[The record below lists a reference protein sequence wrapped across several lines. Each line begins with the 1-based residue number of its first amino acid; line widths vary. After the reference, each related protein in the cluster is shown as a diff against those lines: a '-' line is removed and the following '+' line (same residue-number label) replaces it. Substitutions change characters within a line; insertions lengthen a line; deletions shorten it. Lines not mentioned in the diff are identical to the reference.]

1 MRRPKGGAINK
12 RSVRDLDLRGK
23 RVLVRVDFNVPVK
36 DGQVTDDTRIQRA
49 LPTIRH
55 ILSEGGRPILVS
67 HLGRPK
73 GEPDPTYAMDPVA
86 ERLEELLGE
95 RVLKLDE
102 AVGPEVETA
111 LDDWAEQGV
120 VLLENSRF
128 YPGETKNDPELSDQL
143 ASLADLYVDDAFGAA
158 HRAHATTVG
167 VAERLEELLG
177 EPVLKL
183 DAAVGPEVEEA
194 LDEWDGSGVVL
205 LENSRFYPGETKN
218 DPEFSDQLAAPFD
231 LYVDDAFGAAHRA
244 HATTV
249 GVAERLPAAA
259 GLLLE
264 EEVDY
269 LDGVLED
276 PERPFVAILGGA
288 KVSDK
293 LGVIRSLLGVADT
306 LLVGGAMCFTFF
318 KAQGYEVGNSL
329 VEEDHLEEASRLVD
343 EAGEKLV
350 LPMDVVVADE
360 MEEGAETEVV
370 GIDEIPAGKMGLD
383 IGPRTVELFEEHI
396 SGARTIFWN
405 GPMGVFEIDAFAKGT
420 EGVARAVA
428 RASAQGA
435 TSVIGGGDSVAAVAK
450 LGLEDGM
457 SHISTGG
464 GASLEYVE
472 GKELP
477 GVSVLP
483 DKGN

>member
-1 MRRPKGGAINK
+1 MNK
-12 RSVRDLDLRGK
+12 RSVRDLDVRDK

-36 DGQVTDDTRIQRA
+36 NGEVTDDTRIRRA

-55 ILSEGGRPILVS
+55 LLSEGARPVLIS
-67 HLGRPK
+67 HFGRPK
-73 GEPDPTYAMDPVA
+73 GEPDPKYAMDPVA
-86 ERLEELLGE
+86 ARLG
-95 RVLKLDE
+95 
-102 AVGPEVETA
+102 
-111 LDDWAEQGV
+111 
-120 VLLENSRF
+120 
-128 YPGETKNDPELSDQL
+128 
-143 ASLADLYVDDAFGAA
+143 
-158 HRAHATTVG
+158 
-167 VAERLEELLG
+167 ELLG

-194 LDEWDGSGVVL
+194 LDGWDGRGVVL
-205 LENSRFYPGETKN
+205 LENSHFYAGETKN
-218 DPEFSDQLAAPFD
+218 DPDLSDQLARLAD

-264 EEVDY
+264 EEIDY
-269 LDGVLED
+269 LDGVLET

-293 LGVIRSLLGVADT
+293 LGVIESLLRAADS

-318 KAQGYEVGNSL
+318 KAQGYEVGDSL
-329 VEEDHLEEASRLVD
+329 VEDDYLEEARRLMN
-343 EAGEKLV
+343 EAGERLV
-350 LPMDVVVADE
+350 LPVDVVVAE
-360 MEEGAETEVV
+360 RMEEGAEAETVAM
-370 GIDEIPAGKMGLD
+370 DAIPPGRMGLD
-383 IGPRTVELFEEHI
+383 IGPETVGLFEERI
-396 SGARTIFWN
+396 AGARTIFWN
-405 GPMGVFEIDAFAKGT
+405 GPMGVFEIDAFARGT

-428 RASAQGA
+428 EASGGGA
-435 TSVIGGGDSVAAVAK
+435 TSVIGGGDSVAAVNK
-450 LGLEDGM
+450 LGLEDRM

-477 GVSVLP
+477 GVAVLP
-483 DKGN
+483 EK

>member
-1 MRRPKGGAINK
+1 MNK
-12 RSVRDLDLRGK
+12 RSVRDLDVQGK

-36 DGQVTDDTRIQRA
+36 DGEVTDDTRISRA
-49 LPTIRH
+49 LPTIRYL
-55 ILSEGGRPILVS
+55 LSEGARPILIS

-73 GEPDPTYAMDPVA
+73 GEPDPKYAMDPVA
-86 ERLEELLGE
+86 RRLQELLGE
-95 RVLKLDE
+95 PVLKLDA
-102 AVGPEVETA
+102 AVGPVVQEA
-111 LDDWAEQGV
+111 LEEWDGRGV

-128 YPGETKNDPELSDQL
+128 YPGETKNDPDLSGQL
-143 ASLADLYVDDAFGAA
+143 ASLA
-158 HRAHATTVG
+158 
-167 VAERLEELLG
+167 
-177 EPVLKL
+177 
-183 DAAVGPEVEEA
+183 
-194 LDEWDGSGVVL
+194 
-205 LENSRFYPGETKN
+205 
-218 DPEFSDQLAAPFD
+218 D

-293 LGVIRSLLGVADT
+293 LGVIESLLKVADT
-306 LLVGGAMCFTFF
+306 LLIGGAMCFTFF
-318 KAQGYEVGNSL
+318 RAQGYEIGGSL
-329 VEEDHLEEASRLVD
+329 VEDDYLQEARRLMD

-350 LPMDVVVADE
+350 LPVDVVVADA
-360 MEEGAETEVV
+360 MEEDVETETV
-370 GIDEIPAGKMGLD
+370 GVEEIPTEKMGLD
-383 IGPRTVELFEEHI
+383 IGPRTVDLFGDDI
-396 SGARTIFWN
+396 SGAKTIFWN
-405 GPMGVFEIDAFAKGT
+405 GPMGVFEIEAFAKGT

-428 RASAQGA
+428 AASAEGA
-435 TSVIGGGDSVAAVAK
+435 TSVVGGGDSVAAVRK
-450 LGLEDGM
+450 LGLEDEM

-477 GVSVLP
+477 GVAVIP
-483 DKGN
+483 QKGA

>member
-1 MRRPKGGAINK
+1 MNK
-12 RSVRDLDLRGK
+12 RSARDLDVRGK

-55 ILSEGGRPILVS
+55 ILSEGGRPILIS

-73 GEPDPTYAMDPVA
+73 GEPEPEYAMDP
-86 ERLEELLGE
+86 
-95 RVLKLDE
+95 
-102 AVGPEVETA
+102 
-111 LDDWAEQGV
+111 
-120 VLLENSRF
+120 
-128 YPGETKNDPELSDQL
+128 
-143 ASLADLYVDDAFGAA
+143 
-158 HRAHATTVG
+158 

-183 DAAVGPEVEEA
+183 DAAVGPEVEKE
-194 LDEWDGSGVVL
+194 LDNWDGLGVVL

-218 DPEFSDQLAAPFD
+218 DPEFSEQLASLAD

-269 LDGVLED
+269 LDGVLEN

-293 LGVIRSLLGVADT
+293 LGVIESLLEVADP
-306 LLVGGAMCFTFF
+306 LLIGGAMCFTFF
-318 KAQGYEVGNSL
+318 KAQDYEVGDSL
-329 VEEDHLEEASRLVD
+329 VEDDYLEEARRLMD
-343 EAGEKLV
+343 EAGDKLV
-350 LPMDVVVADE
+350 LPADVVVADR
-360 MEEGAETEVV
+360 MEEDAESETV
-370 GIDEIPAGKMGLD
+370 GVDNIPPYKMGLD

-396 SGARTIFWN
+396 SGAKTIFWN
-405 GPMGVFEIDAFAKGT
+405 GPMGVFEIEAFAKGT

-428 RASAQGA
+428 AASAEGT
-435 TSVIGGGDSVAAVAK
+435 TSVIGGGDSVAAVRK
-450 LGLEDGM
+450 LGLEDRM

-477 GVSVLP
+477 GVAALP
-483 DKGN
+483 EKGA

>member
-1 MRRPKGGAINK
+1 MHRPEGGRVNK
-12 RSVRDLDLRGK
+12 ISVRDLDVRDK

-36 DGQVTDDTRIQRA
+36 DAQVTDDTRIRRA

-55 ILSEGGRPILVS
+55 LLSEGGRPILIS

-73 GEPDPTYAMDPVA
+73 GEPDPKYAMDPVA
-86 ERLEELLGE
+86 
-95 RVLKLDE
+95 K
-102 AVGPEVETA
+102 
-111 LDDWAEQGV
+111 
-120 VLLENSRF
+120 
-128 YPGETKNDPELSDQL
+128 
-143 ASLADLYVDDAFGAA
+143 
-158 HRAHATTVG
+158 
-167 VAERLEELLG
+167 RLEELLG

-194 LDEWDGSGVVL
+194 LNSWDGRGVVL

-218 DPEFSDQLAAPFD
+218 DPGFSEQLASLAD

-293 LGVIRSLLGVADT
+293 LGVIESLLKVADT
-306 LLVGGAMCFTFF
+306 LLIGGAMCFTFF

-329 VEEDHLEEASRLVD
+329 VEDDYLEEAKRLMD

-350 LPMDVVVADE
+350 LPVDVVVADE
-360 MEEGAETEVV
+360 MEDAQGETV
-370 GIDEIPAGKMGLD
+370 GVDEIPPDKMGLD
-383 IGPRTVELFEEHI
+383 IGPRTVELFEGHI
-396 SGARTIFWN
+396 SGAKTIFWN
-405 GPMGVFEIDAFAKGT
+405 GPMGVFEVDAFAKGT

-428 RASAQGA
+428 AASERGA
-435 TSVIGGGDSVAAVAK
+435 TSVIGGGDSVAAVVK
-450 LGLEDGM
+450 LGLEDRM

-477 GVSVLP
+477 GVAALP
-483 DKGN
+483 EKGA

>member
-1 MRRPKGGAINK
+1 MNK
-12 RSVRDLDLRGK
+12 RSVRDLDVRDK

-36 DGQVTDDTRIQRA
+36 NGEVTDDTRIRRA

-55 ILSEGGRPILVS
+55 LLSEGARPVLIS

-73 GEPDPTYAMDPVA
+73 GEPDPKYAMDPVA
-86 ERLEELLGE
+86 AKLG
-95 RVLKLDE
+95 
-102 AVGPEVETA
+102 
-111 LDDWAEQGV
+111 
-120 VLLENSRF
+120 
-128 YPGETKNDPELSDQL
+128 
-143 ASLADLYVDDAFGAA
+143 
-158 HRAHATTVG
+158 
-167 VAERLEELLG
+167 ELLG

-183 DAAVGPEVEEA
+183 DAAVGPEVEAA
-194 LDEWDGSGVVL
+194 LDGWDGRGVVL
-205 LENSRFYPGETKN
+205 LENSRFYAGETKN
-218 DPEFSDQLAAPFD
+218 DPDLSDQLARLAD

-264 EEVDY
+264 EEIDY
-269 LDGVLED
+269 LDGVLET

-293 LGVIRSLLGVADT
+293 LGVIESLLRAADS

-318 KAQGYEVGNSL
+318 KAQGYEVGDSL
-329 VEEDHLEEASRLVD
+329 VEDDYLEEARRLMN
-343 EAGEKLV
+343 EAGERLV
-350 LPMDVVVADE
+350 LPVDVVVAE
-360 MEEGAETEVV
+360 RMEEGAEAETVAM
-370 GIDEIPAGKMGLD
+370 DAIPPGRMGLD
-383 IGPRTVELFEEHI
+383 IGPETVGLFEERI
-396 SGARTIFWN
+396 AGARTIFWN
-405 GPMGVFEIDAFAKGT
+405 GPMGVFEIDAFARGT

-428 RASAQGA
+428 EASGGGA
-435 TSVIGGGDSVAAVAK
+435 TSVIGGGDSVAAVNK
-450 LGLEDGM
+450 LGLEDRM

-477 GVSVLP
+477 GVAVLP
-483 DKGN
+483 EK